1 MPKRRSPKPSGTVTE
16 SQPESLE
23 TPLGAIPLIQR
34 CNDAYWFPDS
44 RYVLSDSVRMASAL
58 KIIADEVDE
67 WSAECK
73 AKGSE
78 IVALALHGVAERL
91 RDATNV

>member
-44 RYVLSDSVRMASAL
+44 RYALSDSVRMAAAL
-58 KIIADEVDE
+58 KVIADEVDQ
-67 WSAECK
+67 WSAECQE
-73 AKGSE
+73 KGAE